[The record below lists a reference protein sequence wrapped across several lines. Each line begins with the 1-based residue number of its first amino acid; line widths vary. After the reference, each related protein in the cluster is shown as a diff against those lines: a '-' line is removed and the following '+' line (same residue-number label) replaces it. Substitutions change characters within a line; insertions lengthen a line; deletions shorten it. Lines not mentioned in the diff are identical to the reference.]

1 MTGSQDMW
9 SSAFADAYSAM
20 ERLTVVK
27 SNVSFCML
35 DPFVFEV
42 FSVLGIFV
50 GLLSDARTGYGF
62 WARKQP
68 PLQSCSEHV
77 INVML
82 IINKHVFMWSDPRLA
97 KQMENW
103 KYADFE
109 NTR

>member
-1 MTGSQDMW
+1 
-9 SSAFADAYSAM
+9 
-20 ERLTVVK
+20 
-27 SNVSFCML
+27 ML

-42 FSVLGIFV
+42 IGVLGIFV
-50 GLLSDARTGYGF
+50 GLLSDARSGYGF

-68 PLQSCSEHV
+68 LLQPCTEHPA
-77 INVML
+77 NVML

>member
-1 MTGSQDMW
+1 MAGSLDIW
-9 SSAFADAYSAM
+9 SSAFADADSAM
-20 ERLTVVK
+20 DRPTVVK
-27 SNVSFCML
+27 SNVSFCMWV
-35 DPFVFEV
+35 PFVFEV

-82 IINKHVFMWSDPRLA
+82 IINKGVFL
-97 KQMENW
+97 
-103 KYADFE
+103 
-109 NTR
+109 

>member
-1 MTGSQDMW
+1 MTGSLDIW
-9 SSAFADAYSAM
+9 SSAFADADSAM
-20 ERLTVVK
+20 DRPNVVK

-62 WARKQP
+62 KARKQP

-82 IINKHVFMWSDPRLA
+82 IINKRVFL
-97 KQMENW
+97 
-103 KYADFE
+103 
-109 NTR
+109 